1 MSETLMA
8 ADPIAGEA
16 QVKTYRGAS
25 IEELLPQIRADLGP
39 DAVILSRRE
48 GLIGG
53 IAGFF
58 QKKCIEIDA
67 RPGGPR
73 IDVYDD
79 GEGPDADAA
88 MAEFDGLGAGP
99 DGGLGAPD
107 GGTLRQGGMPMAGGA
122 LARAMGSGP
131 AVPGAAGGESLAA
144 GASPGGGTIGIPL
157 PEPTAGGALV
167 AAMASAGPAPAAGG
181 EPAGVAGPATATLPR
196 PAFTEPPEPAEAHPV
211 RNDAAT
217 REGLATPAM
226 QQLVGEA
233 RPFADLLGE
242 MTAAPDAPAAPAP
255 EPRRVSALREGM
267 VAAGLGT
274 DLAADVVDAVVTNV
288 APFATPGRLRTLV
301 RNELSLRLP
310 VAPAPG
316 PGRRRLAVVG
326 PAGTGKTAAVARVAA
341 AHAAAGQDVACMTLE
356 PADGGAS
363 LRAMLDG
370 TGVKVETIAYDEL
383 AVALLAE
390 SAQLV
395 LIDTPAAAPSTG
407 VTVESLAVTLRAARV
422 DEIHLAV
429 RAGTASPAAVE
440 MFESLKGLEPNR
452 ILVSA
457 AADTSYVGAALDVAI
472 RTSLPIHYVAE
483 TVVELAPADPRD
495 LASRVVP

>member
-1 MSETLMA
+1 MSDVLVPTET
-8 ADPIAGEA
+8 
-16 QVKTYRGAS
+16 KTYRGAS

-39 DAVILSRRE
+39 EAVILSRRE

-53 IAGFF
+53 VAGFF
-58 QKKCIEIDA
+58 QKKCVEVDA

-79 GEGPDADAA
+79 GGE
-88 MAEFDGLGAGP
+88 AEAK
-99 DGGLGAPD
+99 APEAVIE
-107 GGTLRQGGMPMAGGA
+107 P
-122 LARAMGSGP
+122 P
-131 AVPGAAGGESLAA
+131 AVS
-144 GASPGGGTIGIPL
+144 
-157 PEPTAGGALV
+157 EPHV
-167 AAMASAGPAPAAGG
+167 
-181 EPAGVAGPATATLPR
+181 
-196 PAFTEPPEPAEAHPV
+196 V

-217 REGLATPAM
+217 REGLETPAV
-226 QQLVGEA
+226 QRLVSEA
-233 RPFADLLGE
+233 RPFADLLKE
-242 MTAAPDAPAAPAP
+242 MTPESAPAPSRSFSAYEAQKEQLEEVAAPADEPMP
-255 EPRRVSALREGM
+255 EPRRTAALREGM
-267 VAAGLGT
+267 VAAGLGA
-274 DLAADVVDAVVTNV
+274 DLAADVVDAVVANV
-288 APFATPGRLRTLV
+288 APFATPARLRTLV
-301 RNELSLRLP
+301 RNELALRLP

-341 AHAAAGQDVACMTLE
+341 AHAAAGQDVACLTLE
-356 PADGGAS
+356 AADGGAS
-363 LRAMLDG
+363 LRAMLEG
-370 TGVKVETIAYDEL
+370 SGVKVDAISYDEL
-383 AVALLAE
+383 AVALLGE

-407 VTVESLAVTLRAARV
+407 VTVESLGVTLRAASV

-440 MFESLKGLEPNR
+440 MHENLRSLEPNR

-457 AADTSYVGAALDVAI
+457 AADTSYVGAAVDVAI
-472 RTSLPIHYVAE
+472 RTALPVHYVAE